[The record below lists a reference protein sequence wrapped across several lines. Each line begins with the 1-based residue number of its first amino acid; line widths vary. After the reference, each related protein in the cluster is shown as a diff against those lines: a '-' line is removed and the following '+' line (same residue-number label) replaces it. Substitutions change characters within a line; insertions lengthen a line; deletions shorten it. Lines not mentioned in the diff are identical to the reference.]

1 MFETLCQFGS
11 RAPGEPNG
19 MDSSKPRSV
28 PTDAREPTEEQR
40 ETSHWS
46 IAIRMMDHALKE
58 PTYLKTATLS
68 LQTALAMDG
77 LLDHM
82 H

>member
-11 RAPGEPNG
+11 RGPGEPNG

-40 ETSHWS
+40 ETEDLLEHQNGDPD
-46 IAIRMMDHALKE
+46 A
-58 PTYLKTATLS
+58 PG
-68 LQTALAMDG
+68 LQQTHDNVADESTR
-77 LLDHM
+77 
-82 H
+82 